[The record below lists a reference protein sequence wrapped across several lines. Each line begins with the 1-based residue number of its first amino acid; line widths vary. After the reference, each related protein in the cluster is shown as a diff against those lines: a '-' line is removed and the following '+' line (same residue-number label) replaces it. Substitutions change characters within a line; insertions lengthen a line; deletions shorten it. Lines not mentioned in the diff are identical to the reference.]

1 MKKLLLLFLAIA
13 TGMVN
18 ANAADDLYLRTDFD
32 KVNHWNSD
40 DALMKFTYEGTNPT
54 NPNQDVYTY
63 VINAS
68 DIKTD
73 DVWFRLHISTW
84 GAQICPY
91 TPNRSYT
98 FVFQNGQYETYGA
111 KYDKT
116 DFQGDVYSFGI
127 PHSTIKANQYKITV
141 YRSNVETYYDN
152 VSFKEMWIKVEI
164 VNMPITIGTSGFSTL
179 VSDRA
184 LDFTGTGITAYTAED
199 AGSGNATLISV
210 DKPKAKTPMLLKAS
224 AGNYIVPVIL
234 NSNPNPNFG
243 ETIEATDNP
252 TNNAFKAGQGA
263 AVASK
268 DGNYK
273 NYILNS
279 GTFYLANGKTV
290 ATNKAYL
297 QLGAS
302 NTSKANLIFPNGDA
316 TSISSIMGEGEGTN
330 VYYNLQGMQV
340 SNPTKGMYI
349 VNGKKYIIK

>member
-1 MKKLLLLFLAIA
+1 MKKLLLLFLAIV

-18 ANAADDLYLRTDFD
+18 ANAADDLYLRTDFNGTD
-32 KVNHWNSD
+32 LWNSD
-40 DALMKFTYEGTNPT
+40 DASMKFTYEGTNPT
-54 NPNQDVYTY
+54 NSNEDVYTY

-68 DIKTD
+68 DIKKD
-73 DVWFRLHISTW
+73 DVWFRLHISGW
-84 GAQICPY
+84 GKQICPY
-91 TPNRSYT
+91 TSGSYT
-98 FVFQNGQYETYGA
+98 FVFKNGQYETYGA
-111 KYDKT
+111 KYEKEY
-116 DFQGDVYSFGI
+116 FQGSTYSFGI

-141 YRSNVETYYDN
+141 YRGNNYVTYEN
-152 VSFKEMWIKVEI
+152 ENCKVMWIKVEI
-164 VNMPITIGTSGFSTL
+164 VNMPITIGTSGFATL

-184 LDFTGTGITAYTAED
+184 LDFTNTGITAYTAED

-224 AGNYIVPVIL
+224 EGNYIVPVIL
-234 NSNPNPNFG
+234 NSNPNPEFN
-243 ETIEATDNP
+243 EVITAIDNP

-273 NYILNS
+273 NYILNN
-279 GTFYLANGKTV
+279 GTFYLANDQMV

-297 QLGAS
+297 QLSGDG
-302 NTSKANLIFPNGDA
+302 SKANLIFPNGDA
-316 TSISSIMGEGEGTN
+316 TSISSIMGEADNTN

-349 VNGKKYIIK
+349 VNGKKIMVK